1 MPACLPPLRHTAA
14 PASPCFPSFPFSA
27 VMPVVCT
34 LPHGACLPDES
45 PFPLR
50 TLCSPYGVQGVGIS
64 FYHSDSATLSTLRTN
79 SPLFSRT
86 QKLGEKRK
94 RKMFT
99 NITLSG
105 ATQQCRATHRPVR
118 STPPCAP
125 PSVQDGWRLPCMMQA
140 FSLVHGAKPLVK
152 TEGRG
157 SGEHT
162 HGHGTHVPA
171 APPHARVPLA
181 APRHTQRV

>member
-1 MPACLPPLRHTAA
+1 
-14 PASPCFPSFPFSA
+14 
-27 VMPVVCT
+27 MPVVCT
-34 LPHGACLPDES
+34 LPRGACLPDGS

-50 TLCSPYGVQGVGIS
+50 TLCGPYGVQGVAVS
-64 FYHSDSATLSTLRTN
+64 FYHSDSAPLSTSCTN

-105 ATQQCRATHRPVR
+105 ATQQCRAIHRSAR
-118 STPPCAP
+118 STPCAP
-125 PSVQDGWRLPCMMQA
+125 SWVQDGWRLPCMMQA

-162 HGHGTHVPA
+162 HRHGTRVPA

-181 APRHTQRV
+181 APRHTQRI

>member
-1 MPACLPPLRHTAA
+1 
-14 PASPCFPSFPFSA
+14 
-27 VMPVVCT
+27 MPVVCT
-34 LPHGACLPDES
+34 LPRGACLPDGS

-50 TLCSPYGVQGVGIS
+50 TLCGPYGVQGVAVS
-64 FYHSDSATLSTLRTN
+64 FYHSDSAPLSTICTN

-94 RKMFT
+94 RKMFI

-105 ATQQCRATHRPVR
+105 ATQQCRAIHRSAR
-118 STPPCAP
+118 STPCAP
-125 PSVQDGWRLPCMMQA
+125 SWVQDGWRLPCMMQA

-162 HGHGTHVPA
+162 RTGTGHASPQRPRTPVCLSPPRGTRSEFEV
-171 APPHARVPLA
+171 RVMSG
-181 APRHTQRV
+181 